1 MVTHSPILLGI
12 PDVEIYCFDNGRIHL
27 CEYEDTESY
36 RVTEMFINNRQML
49 LDRLLRE
56 LEMNEILYRK
66 TTKDDMEILMK
77 LRLEMLREVN
87 DLSGEYEYD
96 EKFISESRRY
106 FESGE
111 QTTVIALDG
120 QTPVGC
126 ASLSYIWIMPTFS
139 HPTGNRAHLMNVYT
153 RADHRRS
160 GISKKMV
167 EILIEEAKENGVT
180 EISLDATKMG
190 RPLYE
195 ALGFKASDSC
205 MTMEL

>member
-1 MVTHSPILLGI
+1 
-12 PDVEIYCFDNGRIHL
+12 
-27 CEYEDTESY
+27 
-36 RVTEMFINNRQML
+36 
-49 LDRLLRE
+49 
-56 LEMNEILYRK
+56 MNEILYRK

-160 GISKKMV
+160 GISKKM
-167 EILIEEAKENGVT
+167 IEEAKENGVT
-180 EISLDATKMG
+180 EISLDATEIG

-195 ALGFKASDSC
+195 VLGFQASDSC
-205 MTMEL
+205 MVMELNM